1 MNYLIVDDNPL
12 VVEDLS
18 FELSRIDPKAVC
30 FPFTDVKA
38 AHQFALSAPP
48 GSIHVALLD
57 IQMPHMSGLTLAK
70 ALSNRFPLVNLI
82 FVTAYGQYAL
92 DAYRVY
98 ASGFLV
104 KPVSRRQLRAE
115 LSHLRHPVLT
125 DSNLNAQAV
134 GERIERFRT
143 MAGMSRKELAEAMSV
158 TVQTVGRWEQ
168 GNRVPDLTT
177 IVRLSQVL
185 GVNLESLIIV

>member
-12 VVEDLS
+12 IVEDLAC
-18 FELSRIDPKAVC
+18 ELGRIDPKAVC
-30 FPFTDVKA
+30 HSFTDA
-38 AHQFALSAPP
+38 TQAHQFAMSAPP

-70 ALSNRFPLVNLI
+70 ALTERFPLVNLI
-82 FVTAYGQYAL
+82 FVTAFGQYAL

-104 KPVSRRQLRAE
+104 KPVSSRRLRSE
-115 LSHLRHPVLT
+115 LEHLRHPVLT
-125 DSNLNAQAV
+125 DPHLDAQAV
-134 GERIERFRT
+134 GQRIERYRT
-143 MAGMSRKELAEAMSV
+143 LAGMTRRELAEAMSV

-168 GNRVPDLTT
+168 GNRVPDLAT
-177 IVRLSQVL
+177 IARLALVL
-185 GVNLESLIIV
+185 GVNLESLMIV